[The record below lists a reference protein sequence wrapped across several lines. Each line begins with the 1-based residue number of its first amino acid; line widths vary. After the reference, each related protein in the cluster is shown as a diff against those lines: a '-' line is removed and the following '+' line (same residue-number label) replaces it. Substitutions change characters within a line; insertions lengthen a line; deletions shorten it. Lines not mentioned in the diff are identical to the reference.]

1 MGWNPKS
8 DAQTH
13 RDVIVIFFRINVFSR
28 RYLFWFGWK
37 IIEAVPITKCTKSQS
52 IDTNENIS
60 LICFWNIYC
69 TISFQYLSHSR
80 VFVHTLF
87 LFIAPMIL
95 PVSVFCC
102 QSRNEYQNNLSSCL
116 LGPCGGK
123 TTGQS
128 RMCTFFENLGW
139 KVSISHLCFI

>member
-1 MGWNPKS
+1 MWLLY
-8 DAQTH
+8 
-13 RDVIVIFFRINVFSR
+13 FFRVNVYSR
-28 RYLFWFGWK
+28 RYLFLFGWK
-37 IIEAVPITKCTKSQS
+37 IIEAVPITKCAKSQS

-60 LICFWNIYC
+60 LICFWNINC

-80 VFVHTLF
+80 VFVYTLF
-87 LFIAPMIL
+87 LFIAPMPL
-95 PVSVFCC
+95 PVSVFFWSKSAWISS
-102 QSRNEYQNNLSSCL
+102 QIYGKSETYFIWSSCL